1 MWKLLEE
8 LVIVLRKK
16 LSENLSAKI
25 FILTLIILLGAGAIT
40 FGFIAL
46 VTPMTYTSVMTGD
59 LDYKAKELITA
70 LNNSTYEEA
79 VKLVDNFVIST
90 NTNIVIFTPE
100 DKVDNNMPSIEIIKE
115 GNNFFKGSA
124 KTRGDESNSEVI
136 EDVNSNEQNNSDDDI
151 MLKTESIIVTNND
164 ESKVAVG
171 YSNEYTYN
179 SVRKQEALIYNFELT
194 DKQGEYILQLI
205 PEIKPVNQAVL
216 SLIKIAPWLLGCML
230 LFSFICAYFYSRY
243 ITKPIVRLSKISQKM
258 ADLDF
263 TYKCNDIRID
273 EIGLLGKNLDQL
285 STRLSNALDDLRQS
299 NEALQKDINLERE
312 LEQQRLAFFSAVS
325 HELKT
330 PVTILK
336 GQLTGM
342 MEGIDIYKDH
352 DKYLARALMVTSRM
366 ENLIQEILMV
376 TKMESRDFISNREA
390 INLGSLLD
398 DCLIVYNELLEQ
410 KQIKLSMNADKNV
423 YITGDI
429 KLLHKVIDNI
439 LSNAVFYSPEGA
451 NVDIVMYK
459 TNEQIVLTIENS
471 ETSIPEES
479 FEHLFDAFY
488 RVEKSRNRSTGGSG
502 LGLYLV
508 KLILDKYDTKY
519 SIENTNN
526 GVRFTIIFNYA

>member
-1 MWKLLEE
+1 MFR
-8 LVIVLRKK
+8 RKI
-16 LSENLSAKI
+16 SENLSAKI

-46 VTPMTYTSVMTGD
+46 VTPITYTSVMTSD
-59 LDYKAKELITA
+59 LDYKAKELITR

-79 VKLVDNFVIST
+79 IKLVDKFVVST
-90 NTNIVIFTPE
+90 SSNMVVLTPNNE
-100 DKVDNNMPSIEIIKE
+100 VDNNMPSIEIVE
-115 GNNFFKGSA
+115 GGTNFFKMTV
-124 KTRGDESNSEVI
+124 KTRGDESNLELI
-136 EDVNSNEQNNSDDDI
+136 EGANFNEQNNNVDDNILKSSDSTVTIYNSDEFQLGISYDD
-151 MLKTESIIVTNND
+151 
-164 ESKVAVG
+164 
-171 YSNEYTYN
+171 EYTYS
-179 SVRKQEALIYNFELT
+179 SVHEDEALTYNFELT
-194 DKQGEYILQLI
+194 DKLGEYTLQLF

-216 SLIKIAPWLLGCML
+216 SLIKIAPWLLGCLL
-230 LFSFICAYFYSRY
+230 LFSFICAYFYSGY

-258 ADLDF
+258 AHLDF

-273 EIGLLGKNLDQL
+273 EIGLLGKNLDEL

-336 GQLTGM
+336 GQLIGM
-342 MEGIDIYKDH
+342 LEGIDVYKDH

-376 TKMESRDFISNREA
+376 TKMESRDFISKQES

-398 DCLIVYNELLEQ
+398 DCLIVYKELLEQ
-410 KQIKLSMNADKNV
+410 KQIGLSMDVDKNM

-439 LSNAVFYSPEGA
+439 LCNAIFYSPEGA
-451 NVDIVMYK
+451 NVDILTHK

-471 ETSIPEES
+471 GTNIPEES
-479 FEHLFDAFY
+479 FEHLFEAFY

-508 KLILDKYDTKY
+508 KLILDKYDTQY
-519 SIENTNN
+519 LIENTNN
-526 GVRFTIIFNYA
+526 GVKFTIIFSYA

>member
-8 LVIVLRKK
+8 LVIVLRRK
-16 LSENLSAKI
+16 LSKNLSAKI

-46 VTPMTYTSVMTGD
+46 VTPITYTSVMTSD
-59 LDYKAKELITA
+59 LDYKAKELIDR

-79 VKLVDNFVIST
+79 IKLVDKFVVSISS
-90 NTNIVIFTPE
+90 NMVVFTPNDE
-100 DKVDNNMPSIEIIKE
+100 VDNNMPSIEIVE
-115 GNNFFKGSA
+115 GETNFFKMTV
-124 KTRGDESNSEVI
+124 KTRGDESKLGII
-136 EDVNSNEQNNSDDDI
+136 EDVSSNEQNNNVDNNI
-151 MLKTESIIVTNND
+151 LKSYDTVTISNND
-164 ESKVAVG
+164 ESKLAVG
-171 YSNEYTYN
+171 YSDEYTYN
-179 SVRKQEALIYNFELT
+179 SVHTAEALTYNFELS
-194 DKQGEYILQLI
+194 DKPGEYTLQLF

-230 LFSFICAYFYSRY
+230 LFSFICAYFYSGY

-258 ADLDF
+258 AHLDF

-273 EIGLLGKNLDQL
+273 EIGLLGKNLDEL

-312 LEQQRLAFFSAVS
+312 LEQQRLSFFSAVS

-342 MEGIDIYKDH
+342 LEGIDVYKDH

-376 TKMESRDFISNREA
+376 TKMESRDFISKQES

-398 DCLIVYNELLEQ
+398 DCLIVYKELLEQ
-410 KQIKLSMNADKNV
+410 KHIRLSMDVEKNV

-439 LSNAVFYSPEGA
+439 LCNAIFYSPEGA
-451 NVDIVMYK
+451 NVDILMQK
-459 TNEQIVLTIENS
+459 TNEQIVMTIENS
-471 ETSIPEES
+471 GTSIPEES
-479 FEHLFDAFY
+479 FEHLFEAFY

-519 SIENTNN
+519 LIENTNN
-526 GVRFTIIFNYA
+526 GVRFTIIFS